1 MRAILTK
8 KKNIE
13 ERKMGGHGTRVE
25 NLETKRRPVPERR
38 MSKSGAN
45 LPKIGRFLTS
55 FFASLLTGLFA
66 TLSAKREQGP
76 HCRPHGRLTRCL
88 QARLILS
95 GIEPTGVNPREKRGK
110 NAAF

>member
-1 MRAILTK
+1 MDVPGICYEFCSEQMDHLLGRVQKEVRSGSAGRRTA
-8 KKNIE
+8 
-13 ERKMGGHGTRVE
+13 GT
-25 NLETKRRPVPERR
+25 
-38 MSKSGAN
+38 AN
-45 LPKIGRFLTS
+45 DTTRHS
-55 FFASLLTGLFA
+55 ASLLSGLFA

-76 HCRPHGRLTRCL
+76 HCRPHGRLTRHL